1 MRKRRMTL
9 LCGLLLACLLWA
21 SPTLAASTLILAD
34 ETPPTT
40 MDPAADNS
48 DSTCSVLVN
57 VFDGLLAREG
67 KEGKIVPGLAE
78 KYEHPDAVT
87 WKFILRKGVKFH
99 NGDPL
104 TSADVKFS
112 FERLADPKLSKW
124 LETGQAIAS
133 IETPDE
139 RTIIFKTKHP
149 TPWFVSNVHQ
159 IFIVSKKDIESRDA
173 GDVGVK
179 PMGTGPYKFVEWV
192 KGSHL
197 KFTANEAYWG
207 GAPKIKEVEL
217 KIITEPA
224 TRYAALASG
233 SVDLVAGL
241 PLEMFEQIKQNPKLE
256 ILSRPSR
263 RVIYLALGSK
273 AGTPLAD
280 VRVRRAIYLAI
291 NEDEIIQ
298 KVMQGK
304 AYPAAQLADSAS
316 TGFNPTLKRLPFDP
330 DKSKALLK
338 EAGYE
343 NGFEI
348 TLAGPNDRYVN
359 DAKIAEA
366 AVQYLN
372 KVGIKAKLDV
382 KPKAVFF
389 PEVTSGDK
397 FDFYLLGWLD
407 GAYDSARGISTNL
420 ATYNKEKG
428 WGGWNGARFSAPEID
443 ALMDQAAVMVDLAER
458 DKILQK
464 AHVVIQEKVALIP
477 LHYGI
482 DLYGLVKDRGV
493 KFTPRPER
501 WLVYKEIEK
510 N

>member
-1 MRKRRMTL
+1 MRKNRMTWL
-9 LCGLLLACLLWA
+9 TGILLAWL
-21 SPTLAASTLILAD
+21 LAASPALAASALVLAD

-78 KYEHPDAVT
+78 KYEHPDALT
-87 WKFILRKGVKFH
+87 WKFTLRPGVKFH
-99 NGDPL
+99 NGTPL

-139 RTIIFKTKHP
+139 LTVVFKTKNP

-159 IFIVSKKDIESRDA
+159 IFIVSKKDVESRDA

-179 PMGTGPYKFVEWV
+179 PIGTGPYKFVEWV

-197 KFTANEAYWG
+197 KFAANEAYWG
-207 GAPKIKEVEL
+207 GAPKIKNVEL

-224 TRYAALASG
+224 TRFAALASG

-241 PLEMFEQIKQNPKLE
+241 PLELLAQIQQNPKLE
-256 ILSRPSR
+256 VLSRPSR
-263 RVIYLALGSK
+263 RVIYLAIGNK

-280 VRVRRAIYLAI
+280 VRVRRAIYQAI
-291 NEDEIIQ
+291 NEDEIID

-304 AYPAAQLADSAS
+304 AYPAAQIADSAT
-316 TGFNPTLKRLPFDP
+316 TGFNPALKRLPFDP
-330 DKSKALLK
+330 EKSKALLK

-366 AVQYLN
+366 VVQYLN

-397 FDFYLLGWLD
+397 FNFYLLGWLD
-407 GAYDSARGISTNL
+407 GAYDSARGISTNI
-420 ATYNKEKG
+420 ATYNKDKG
-428 WGGWNGARFSAPEID
+428 WGGWNGARFSDPEID
-443 ALMDQAAVMVDLAER
+443 ALMDQAAVMVDLTER

-464 AHVVIQEKVALIP
+464 ANQMVQEKLGLIP
-477 LHYGI
+477 LHYGT

>member
-1 MRKRRMTL
+1 MYQKRKML
-9 LCGLLLACLLWA
+9 LGGLLLACFLWA
-21 SPTLAASTLILAD
+21 SPTMAASALILAED
-34 ETPPTT
+34 TPPTT

-78 KYEHPDAVT
+78 KYEHPDALT
-87 WKFILRKGVKFH
+87 WKFILRPGVKFH
-99 NGDPL
+99 NGTPL

-112 FERLADPKLSKW
+112 FERLADPKLSRW

-133 IETPDE
+133 IATPDE
-139 RTIIFKTKHP
+139 HTVIFKTKNP

-159 IFIVSKKDIESRDA
+159 IFIVSKKDVESRDP

-197 KFTANEAYWG
+197 KFAANESYWG
-207 GAPKIKEVEL
+207 GAPKIKQVEL
-217 KIITEPA
+217 KIITDSA
-224 TRYAALASG
+224 TRFAALASG
-233 SVDLVAGL
+233 TVDMVAGL
-241 PLEMFEQIKQNPKLE
+241 PVELVEKIQQNPKLE

-263 RVIYLALGSK
+263 RVIYLALGNK

-298 KVMQGK
+298 KVMYGK

-316 TGFNPTLKRLPFDP
+316 TGFNPALKRLAFDP
-330 DKSKALLK
+330 EKAKALLK

-343 NGFEI
+343 KGFDL
-348 TLAGPNDRYVN
+348 TLAGPNDRYTN
-359 DAKIAEA
+359 DARIAEA

-372 KVGIKAKLDV
+372 KVGIRAKLDV

-397 FDFYLLGWLD
+397 FSFYLLGWLD
-407 GAYDSARGISTNL
+407 GAYDSARGIGTNL
-420 ATYNKEKG
+420 ATYNKDKG
-428 WGGWNGARFSAPEID
+428 WGGWNGARFSDPELD
-443 ALMDQAAVMVDLAER
+443 ALMDQAAVMVDLTQR
-458 DKILQK
+458 DKLLQK
-464 AHVVIQEKVALIP
+464 ANLLAQEKVALIP
-477 LHYGI
+477 LHYGT

-493 KFTPRPER
+493 KFIPRPER
-501 WLVYKEIEK
+501 WLVYNEIEK

>member
-1 MRKRRMTL
+1 MRKRRMALLSGLLFVCL
-9 LCGLLLACLLWA
+9 LCA
-21 SPTLAASTLILAD
+21 SPSRAASTLILAD
-34 ETPPTT
+34 DTPPTT

-78 KYEHPDAVT
+78 KYEHPDALT
-87 WKFILRKGVKFH
+87 WKFTLRQGVQFH
-99 NGDPL
+99 NGTPL

-139 RTIIFKTKHP
+139 RTIIFKTKNP

-159 IFIVSKKDIESRDA
+159 LFIVSKKDVESRDA

-197 KFTANEAYWG
+197 KFTANETYWG
-207 GAPKIKEVEL
+207 GAPKIKQVEL

-224 TRYAALASG
+224 TRFAALASG

-241 PLEMFEQIKQNPKLE
+241 PLELFEQIQQNPKLE

-263 RVIYLALGSK
+263 RVIYLALGNK

-304 AYPAAQLADSAS
+304 ASPAAQLADSAS

-330 DKSKALLK
+330 EKSKALLK

-343 NGFEI
+343 KGFEI

-397 FDFYLLGWLD
+397 FNFYLLSWLD

-428 WGGWNGARFSAPEID
+428 WGGWNGARFSDPEID

-458 DKILQK
+458 DKLLQK
-464 AHVVIQEKVALIP
+464 AHVVIQEKVPFIP
-477 LHYGI
+477 LHVGI
-482 DLYGLVKDRGV
+482 DLYGVVKDRGV

>member
-1 MRKRRMTL
+1 V
-9 LCGLLLACLLWA
+9 
-21 SPTLAASTLILAD
+21 LAD
-34 ETPPTT
+34 DTPPTT

-57 VFDGLLAREG
+57 VFDGLLEREG
-67 KEGKIVPGLAE
+67 KEGKIVPALAE
-78 KYEHPDAVT
+78 KYEHPDALT
-87 WKFILRKGVKFH
+87 WKFALRHGVKFH
-99 NGDPL
+99 NGTPL
-104 TSADVKFS
+104 TAADVKFS

-133 IETPDE
+133 IETPDDY
-139 RTIIFKTKHP
+139 TVIFKTKQP
-149 TPWFVSNVHQ
+149 TPWFVSNIHQ
-159 IFIVSKKDIESRDA
+159 IFIVSKKDIESRDP
-173 GDVGVK
+173 GDVGVR

-197 KFTANEAYWG
+197 KFAANEAYWG
-207 GAPKIKEVEL
+207 GAPKIAQVEL
-217 KIITEPA
+217 KVITEPA
-224 TRYAALASG
+224 TRFAALASG
-233 SVDLVAGL
+233 SVDMVSGL
-241 PLEMFEQIKQNPKLE
+241 PLEMFEQVRQNPKLE

-263 RVIYLALGSK
+263 RVIYLALGNK

-280 VRVRRAIYLAI
+280 VRVRRAIYMAI
-291 NEDEIIQ
+291 NEEEIIQ
-298 KVMQGK
+298 KVMQDK
-304 AYPAAQLADSAS
+304 AAPAAQIADSAS
-316 TGFNPTLKRLPFDP
+316 TGFNPTLKRLPYDP
-330 DKSKALLK
+330 NKAKALLK

-343 NGFEI
+343 NGFDL

-372 KVGIKAKLDV
+372 KVGIRAKLDV

-397 FDFYLLGWLD
+397 FNFYLLGWLD
-407 GAYDSARGISTNL
+407 GAYDSARGITTNL
-420 ATYNKEKG
+420 ASYNKEKG
-428 WGGWNGARFSAPEID
+428 WGGWNGARFSD
-443 ALMDQAAVMVDLAER
+443 AELDAMMDKAAAMVNLTER
-458 DKILQK
+458 DKLLQQ
-464 AHVVIQEKVALIP
+464 AQVLIQEKVPLIP
-477 LHYGI
+477 LHYGT
-482 DLYGLVKDRGV
+482 DLYGVVKGRGV

>member
-1 MRKRRMTL
+1 M
-9 LCGLLLACLLWA
+9 
-21 SPTLAASTLILAD
+21 AASALVLAD
-34 ETPPTT
+34 DTPPTT

-57 VFDGLLAREG
+57 VFDGLLSREG
-67 KEGKIVPGLAE
+67 KDGKLVPGLAE
-78 KYEHPDAVT
+78 KYEHPDALT
-87 WKFILRKGVKFH
+87 WKFILRPGVKFH
-99 NGDPL
+99 NGTPL

-139 RTIIFKTKHP
+139 RTVVFKTKNP

-159 IFIVSKKDIESRDA
+159 IFIVSKADVQSRDP
-173 GDVGVK
+173 GDVGIK

-197 KFTANEAYWG
+197 KFTANESYWG
-207 GAPKIKEVEL
+207 GAPKIKQVEL

-224 TRYAALASG
+224 TRFAALASG
-233 SVDLVAGL
+233 SVDMVAGL
-241 PLEMFEQIKQNPKLE
+241 PLELYDQIKANPKLE

-263 RVIYLALGSK
+263 RVVYLAVGNK

-280 VRVRRAIYLAI
+280 VRVRRAIYMAI

-304 AYPAAQLADSAS
+304 AFPAAQLADSAS
-316 TGFNPTLKRLPFDP
+316 TGYNQSLKRMPYDP
-330 DKSKALLK
+330 AKAKALLK

-397 FDFYLLGWLD
+397 FNFYLLGWLD
-407 GAYDSARGISTNL
+407 GAYDSARGIGTNL
-420 ATYNKEKG
+420 ATYNKDKG
-428 WGGWNGARFSAPEID
+428 WGGWNGARFSDPDID
-443 ALMDQAAVMVDLAER
+443 GLMDKAAVMVNLTER
-458 DKILQK
+458 DKILQQ
-464 AHVVIQEKVALIP
+464 AHVLIQERVPLIP

-482 DLYGLVKDRGV
+482 DLYGVVKDRGV

-501 WLVYKEIEK
+501 WLVYNEIDK
-510 N
+510 K